1 MPETA
6 AQKRNL
12 SIIPSYAC
20 GEARRWVAKS
30 KGTPAQLWKK
40 CQRADWMLWLAAQ
53 VGVDRKLLVLA
64 ACDCAETAPKHK
76 DVPAAVEAVRV
87 ARAWCEGKATID
99 EVRNARDK
107 AWRATPTPPPPPP
120 PTPTPPPPTPPPP
133 TPPPPTPPPPTP
145 PPPAAYAADASD
157 AAYAD
162 RRRRLRR
169 PPPTPPPPPAPP
181 AKALASMATIVRKRI
196 PWTTIGPLLN
206 GGQQA
211 RRAA

>member
-107 AWRATPTPPPPPP
+107 AWRAAAAADAAAAYAAAADAADAYAAADAAADAADAAD
-120 PTPTPPPPTPPPP
+120 
-133 TPPPPTPPPPTP
+133 
-145 PPPAAYAADASD
+145 AAYAADA
-157 AAYAD
+157 AAYA
-162 RRRRLRR
+162 
-169 PPPTPPPPPAPP
+169 AAY